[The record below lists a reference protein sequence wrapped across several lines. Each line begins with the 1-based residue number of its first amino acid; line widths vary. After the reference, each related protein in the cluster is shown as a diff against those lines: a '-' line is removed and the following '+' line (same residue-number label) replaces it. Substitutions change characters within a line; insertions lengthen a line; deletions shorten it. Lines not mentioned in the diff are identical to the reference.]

1 MIDLSTTIT
10 TQPSSGGQAG
20 WTSSMPNYSVF
31 KVPIAGLYEF
41 ILNCTMTSAST
52 YINLHLWKNDKVAF
66 TTAYAK
72 PSYFSGGV
80 MVAKMFMTPTDTA
93 FFSVL
98 IGVSNSTTATKLL
111 NYDIAHWCSIRMVE
125 F

>member
-1 MIDLSTTIT
+1 MDE
-10 TQPSSGGQAG
+10 P
-20 WTSSMPNYSVF
+20 VF
-31 KVPIAGLYEF
+31 KFPKAGLYEF
-41 ILNCTMTSAST
+41 ILNCTMTSASN

-98 IGVSNSTTATKLL
+98 IGGSSSTTANILL

-125 F
+125 Y